1 MKQLRE
7 SLLGFASCLLAAA
20 SVGLL
25 ALPAL
30 AIIKPNTPPY
40 QVYLMS
46 SAAVVGDAT
55 AVDAAA
61 GTAQVKVAG
70 VLKGTFAP
78 AAVTVTFKDPA
89 DLVKSLK
96 AGDKFIMFIAR
107 RTPNEAV
114 LHFADTWLLANQD
127 GAADKWTVTKSMQ
140 DMGWSCFPGRTW
152 QLAKHIEE
160 LKVGKPTMLVGV
172 DHNLNLRTGEATPV
186 AAKPGAAAVVTADV
200 NGDGKSDILVAG
212 MSEMQLM
219 LNDGKGEFA
228 DATAAWGLAGAKGD
242 KAAAGNINGDGK
254 ADLLVGDQL
263 YLNAGGK
270 FAADQKVALP
280 PRSDLFDVVIADV
293 NGDGKADV
301 AALKKDGEAV
311 GFLNPGAAGKP
322 WAAMPARKIWSTP
335 GESVQQAL
343 FGDWNNDG
351 KLYVMTAH
359 QHGVERYGVGEGS
372 EAFADYTRL
381 TGRAADGFP
390 WGPKWGNGLESISH
404 LLAGD
409 FDKDGRKDLF
419 VLNQVGKTRG
429 TFLPARGFGTYFEN
443 GDPPNNFWSKARFK
457 TSWGG
462 LTPEMLVAT
471 GDFDG
476 DRFTDVVVY
485 KPAGT
490 LYVCRTEPAAFHPA
504 PGLFI
509 NGAPL
514 NGKPFSGTP
523 WPAKP

>member
-1 MKQLRE
+1 MRPI
-7 SLLGFASCLLAAA
+7 SIRTTGLLV
-20 SVGLL
+20 VGLVFL
-25 ALPAL
+25 LSQSAQAV
-30 AIIKPNTPPY
+30 IKPNMPPY
-40 QVYLMS
+40 QVYLTS
-46 SAAVVGDAT
+46 SAVVVGDVT
-55 AVDAAA
+55 AVDAAK
-61 GTAQVKVAG
+61 TAQVKVTD
-70 VLKGTFAP
+70 VVKGAFA
-78 AAVTVTFKDPA
+78 AKTLAVTFKEPA
-89 DLVKSLK
+89 DLAKDLS
-96 AGDKFIMFIAR
+96 AGDKFIMFVAR
-107 RTPNEAV
+107 RTPTEAV
-114 LHFADTWLLANQD
+114 LHFADTWLVASQE
-127 GAADKWTVTKSMQ
+127 GAAEKWTVTKSLQ

-152 QLAKHIEE
+152 QLARHIAE
-160 LKVGKPTMLVGV
+160 LKTGSHTMMFGV
-172 DHNLNLRTGEATPV
+172 DHNLNLGAGEAKQV
-186 AAKPGAAAVVTADV
+186 AAKPGAAAVIAVDAS
-200 NGDGKSDILVAG
+200 GDGKSDLLVAG
-212 MSEMQLM
+212 ASETQLM

-228 DATAAWGLAGAKGD
+228 DATAAWGLAGARGD
-242 KAAAGNINGDGK
+242 KAAAGDVNGDGK
-254 ADLLVGDQL
+254 ADLLIGDQL
-263 YLNAGGK
+263 YVNAGGK

-280 PRSDLFDVVIADV
+280 PRSALFDVAIADV

-301 AALKKDGEAV
+301 VALKKDGEAV

-322 WAAMPARKIWSTP
+322 WAAMPARKIWTTTKEP
-335 GESVQQAL
+335 VQQASL
-343 FGDWNNDG
+343 GDWNNDG
-351 KLYVMTAH
+351 KLYAMVAA
-359 QHGVERYGVGEGS
+359 QHSVERYGVGDGCDPH
-372 EAFADYTRL
+372 ADYTRL

-390 WGPKWGNGLESISH
+390 WGPKWGNGLEKISH
-404 LLAGD
+404 LVAGD
-409 FDKDGRKDLF
+409 FDKDGRQDLF

-443 GDPPNNFWSKARFK
+443 GDPPWNFWSKARFN